1 MLKLSSSQ
9 TQSNL
14 RDSSVT
20 KLSLS
25 PDANAEVAKLVDAP
39 DSKSGGGNTVSV
51 RVRPSVPDIHEMQF
65 PSFHRAASF
74 KQKTPSGMRLCP
86 ICLPFRAICYFCMG
100 FCLLASHAVRASDD
114 QAENSF
120 MKSTNGLGLRILA
133 EGLLI
138 RIDFAQSEEES
149 ATLVTIDQTF

>member
-1 MLKLSSSQ
+1 
-9 TQSNL
+9 
-14 RDSSVT
+14 
-20 KLSLS
+20 
-25 PDANAEVAKLVDAP
+25 
-39 DSKSGGGNTVSV
+39 
-51 RVRPSVPDIHEMQF
+51 
-65 PSFHRAASF
+65 
-74 KQKTPSGMRLCP
+74 
-86 ICLPFRAICYFCMG
+86 MG
-100 FCLLASHAVRASDD
+100 FCLLVSHAVRASDG